1 VIVSDPFASVVVEIL
16 ATPPTNVAAPSAL
29 VPDLNVTDP
38 VGTPEV
44 VAVTVAL
51 NVTDCPAVD
60 GFCDELSN
68 VLVPV
73 LFTTC
78 DTAAE
83 VLAAWPVSPLYTTV
97 MLCVPT
103 VSADVASDAAP
114 PAKFCVPNVAVP
126 FLNVTVPV
134 GVPPELDVTVALN
147 VTLCPKLEGF
157 ALDATVVAVVYLF
170 TVSVKIADVLAR
182 NVVSPA

>member
-1 VIVSDPFASVVVEIL
+1 ML
-16 ATPPTNVAAPSAL
+16 ATPPTKVAAPSAR

-51 NVTDCPAVD
+51 NVTDSPTVD
-60 GFCDELSN
+60 GFSDELSA
-68 VLVPV
+68 VLVVV

-83 VLAAWPVSPLYTTV
+83 VLAAWLASPLYATV
-97 MLCVPT
+97 TLCVPT

-126 FLNVTVPV
+126 FLNATVPV
-134 GVPPELDVTVALN
+134 GVPPEIDVTVALN

-157 ALDATVVAVVYLF
+157 ALDVTVVAVVYLL
-170 TVSVKIADVLAR
+170 TVSVKIAEVLAK